1 MTIPSH
7 KKTRKAGVSSKPIPS
22 LSGIIPTG
30 QSQPCFYHTHEI
42 SRIIAYLT
50 DDCFYQVFRRPD
62 TFAKNPSSP
71 TAKIQTQGFDS
82 FYSQYPFIFPILASC
97 RSKQAQAVNH
107 FNDSNISLSN
117 SVAQAN

>member
-7 KKTRKAGVSSKPIPS
+7 KKARNRRAFQANRFHRCPTSSPV
-22 LSGIIPTG
+22 G

-50 DDCFYQVFRRPD
+50 DDCFYQVFRRSE

-71 TAKIQTQGFDS
+71 TAKNQTQGLDS
-82 FYSQYPFIFPILASC
+82 
-97 RSKQAQAVNH
+97 
-107 FNDSNISLSN
+107 SLLS
-117 SVAQAN
+117 

>member
-22 LSGIIPTG
+22 LSGMIPTG

-62 TFAKNPSSP
+62 TFAKKAFLPN
-71 TAKIQTQGFDS
+71 
-82 FYSQYPFIFPILASC
+82 SQ
-97 RSKQAQAVNH
+97 N
-107 FNDSNISLSN
+107 SNTGI
-117 SVAQAN
+117 

>member
-22 LSGIIPTG
+22 LSGMIPTG

-42 SRIIAYLT
+42 FRIIAYLT

-62 TFAKNPSSP
+62 TFAKNPSSS
-71 TAKIQTQGFDS
+71 TAKIQTQGFDGFLLS
-82 FYSQYPFIFPILASC
+82 SQYSHL
-97 RSKQAQAVNH
+97 VG
-107 FNDSNISLSN
+107 
-117 SVAQAN
+117 ANKRK